1 VCECAA
7 AVGTANTQKLL
18 ASAET
23 QKFFEVEVKKDKTTK
38 QLFKFFIVYGP
49 ESPAQCSCLLTKKNL
64 PLQRPV
70 KMDTSMNG
78 GSSNNGGHYAPL
90 EEGSTH
96 SASAAAV
103 SVDPNNTTGAGRSS
117 SKYNESVVNSV
128 DEYNHSFIRKS
139 GRFATGFLIGYF
151 VISIIVSNVWFGFK
165 PLDAIYFS
173 VVTFSTVGYGDFVP
187 KSTSTRLFQA
197 FLIIFGVGVGSSLI
211 GILNDHINTYNE
223 NTSERRSIETTEKL
237 QQLAASGVD
246 LAKRKYR
253 HIRSG
258 ISSLHI
264 RQAVDDE
271 ENVVSD
277 NGHSPQSRTTS
288 IASTMMADITIEQ
301 LATILRTQYEE
312 EFKQLNNSVV
322 INFGVVVALIAI
334 GALGMG
340 LVSVVANSTV
350 SYLL

>member
-1 VCECAA
+1 
-7 AVGTANTQKLL
+7 
-18 ASAET
+18 
-23 QKFFEVEVKKDKTTK
+23 
-38 QLFKFFIVYGP
+38 
-49 ESPAQCSCLLTKKNL
+49 
-64 PLQRPV
+64 
-70 KMDTSMNG
+70 
-78 GSSNNGGHYAPL
+78 
-90 EEGSTH
+90 
-96 SASAAAV
+96 
-103 SVDPNNTTGAGRSS
+103 
-117 SKYNESVVNSV
+117 
-128 DEYNHSFIRKS
+128 
-139 GRFATGFLIGYF
+139 
-151 VISIIVSNVWFGFK
+151 
-165 PLDAIYFS
+165 
-173 VVTFSTVGYGDFVP
+173 
-187 KSTSTRLFQA
+187 
-197 FLIIFGVGVGSSLI
+197 VGSSLI